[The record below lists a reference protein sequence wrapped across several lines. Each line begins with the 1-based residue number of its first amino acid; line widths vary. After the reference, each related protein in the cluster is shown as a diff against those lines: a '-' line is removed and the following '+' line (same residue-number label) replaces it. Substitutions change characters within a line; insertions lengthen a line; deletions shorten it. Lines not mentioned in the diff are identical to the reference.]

1 MDMNFQSADII
12 SLKIN
17 DDDGLY
23 WKLCLLV
30 VFIRI
35 LMPMRLSL
43 KDHQSEWK
51 RKLQIIIYVL
61 QSL

>member
-17 DDDGLY
+17 DDDALY
-23 WKLCLLV
+23 RKLCLLV

-35 LMPMRLSL
+35 LIQMQLSL
-43 KDHQSEWK
+43 KDHQSVK
-51 RKLQIIIYVL
+51 KKTADY
-61 QSL
+61 